1 MVSIWFVLLAVVI
14 AFVIFLMGV
23 GTGGTIQQYRYTELE
38 TRYKVLETTV
48 KGLQGCIDAYQK
60 RMDSEKSE

>member
-38 TRYKVLETTV
+38 TTV
-48 KGLQGCIDAYQK
+48 KGLQGCLDAYQK